1 MQYHHPDFPQVGTS
15 VLATV
20 GRTPLVALARLSA
33 GLPGLVL
40 AKLEFFHPGHSV
52 KDRIALRMIED
63 AEQDGRL
70 TPGQPVVELTSGN
83 TGTGLAIACAVKGY
97 PFYAVM
103 SAGNSVERRQM
114 LRALGATVVLVP
126 QVGGSRPGQVSRE
139 DLEAVEARAAALTQD
154 LGAFRP
160 NQFTNPSNVQVHE
173 ETTGQEIWEQTGG
186 RVDAWVANI
195 GTGGTFLGVAR
206 TLKRYRPTVRCLACE
221 PATAPCLAGGPMT
234 NTRHKLEGTGYA
246 FTPPQ
251 WDPTLCDGFLTVTD
265 DEAITTARRLARA
278 EGLFVGFSSGAN
290 VCAALTL
297 ARQAT
302 PGQII
307 VTTCND
313 TGLKYLSTDL
323 FPRDEA
329 CSESTSLRG

>member
-1 MQYHHPDFPQVGTS
+1 MDYGRPDFPDVGTS

-20 GRTPLVALARLSA
+20 GQTPLVALERLSA

-63 AEQDGRL
+63 AKCDGRL
-70 TPGQPVVELTSGN
+70 MPGQPVVELTSGN
-83 TGTGLAIACAVKGY
+83 TGTGLAIVCAVQGY

-103 SAGNSVERRQM
+103 SAGNSVERRRM
-114 LRALGATVVLVP
+114 LRALGANVVLVP
-126 QVGGSRPGQVSRE
+126 QVGDSRPGQVSRE
-139 DLEAVEARAAALTQD
+139 DLEAVEARAAALTEE

-160 NQFTNPSNVQVHE
+160 NQFTNPSNIRVQE
-173 ETTGQEIWEQTGG
+173 ETTGQEIWEQTSG
-186 RVDAWVANI
+186 RIDYWVANI

-206 TLKRYRPTVRCLACE
+206 TLKRHKPTVQCFACE
-221 PATAPCLAGGPMT
+221 PTTAPYLAGGPIT

-251 WDPTLCDGFLTVTD
+251 WDQTLCDGFLTATD
-265 DEAITTARRLARA
+265 DEAIATARRLATE

-290 VCAALTL
+290 VCAALAL
-297 ARQAT
+297 ARRAA
-302 PGQII
+302 PGQVV

-323 FPRDEA
+323 FPSDEA
-329 CSESTSLRG
+329 

>member
-1 MQYHHPDFPQVGTS
+1 M
-15 VLATV
+15 
-20 GRTPLVALARLSA
+20 
-33 GLPGLVL
+33 
-40 AKLEFFHPGHSV
+40 
-52 KDRIALRMIED
+52 
-63 AEQDGRL
+63 
-70 TPGQPVVELTSGN
+70 PGQPVVELTSGN

-103 SAGNSVERRQM
+103 SAGNSVERRRM
-114 LRALGATVVLVP
+114 LYALGANVVLVP
-126 QVGGSRPGQVSRE
+126 QVGDSRPGQVSRE
-139 DLEAVEARAAALTQD
+139 DLEAVEARAAALTEE

-160 NQFTNPSNVQVHE
+160 NQFTNPSNIHVHE

-186 RVDAWVANI
+186 RIDDWVANI

-206 TLKRYRPTVRCLACE
+206 TLKRHQPTVRCFACE
-221 PATAPCLAGGPMT
+221 PTTAPCLAGGLMT

-251 WDPTLCDGFLTVTD
+251 WDQTLCDGFLTVTD

-297 ARQAT
+297 ACQAA
-302 PGQII
+302 PGQVI

-323 FPRDEA
+323 FPSDEA
-329 CSESTSLRG
+329 

>member
-1 MQYHHPDFPQVGTS
+1 MHYHHPDFPPGRDLRPGHGGTD
-15 VLATV
+15 AA
-20 GRTPLVALARLSA
+20 GSA
-33 GLPGLVL
+33 GTAQCRLPGLVL

-114 LRALGATVVLVP
+114 LCALGATVVLVS

-139 DLEAVEARAAALTQD
+139 DLEAVETRAAALPKTWARS
-154 LGAFRP
+154 GPISSPIRVMSRCMRRP
-160 NQFTNPSNVQVHE
+160 RGRRYGNRR
-173 ETTGQEIWEQTGG
+173 TGVSTL
-186 RVDAWVANI
+186 VANI
-195 GTGGTFLGVAR
+195 GTGGTFLGVGGRSSAIGR
-206 TLKRYRPTVRCLACE
+206 RCGVLACE
-221 PATAPCLAGGPMT
+221 PATAPCPAGGPMT

-251 WDPTLCDGFLTVTD
+251 WDPTLCDGFPTGDGRRGHHHQRGGWREKRACSLASVPVRRCVRGATSP
-265 DEAITTARRLARA
+265 ARPPQARSSSPLQRYRA
-278 EGLFVGFSSGAN
+278 EVFEYRSV
-290 VCAALTL
+290 
-297 ARQAT
+297 
-302 PGQII
+302 
-307 VTTCND
+307 
-313 TGLKYLSTDL
+313 ST
-323 FPRDEA
+323 
-329 CSESTSLRG
+329 

>member
-1 MQYHHPDFPQVGTS
+1 MGEQTMQYHHPDFPAVGTS
-15 VLATV
+15 VLATI
-20 GRTPLVALARLSA
+20 GRTPLVALERLSA

-40 AKLEFFHPGHSV
+40 AKLELFHAGHSV

-63 AEQDGRL
+63 AERDGRL

-83 TGTGLAIACAVKGY
+83 TGTGLAIVCTIKGY
-97 PFYAVM
+97 PFYAVI

-114 LRALGATVVLVP
+114 LRALGAHVVLVP
-126 QVGGSRPGQVSRE
+126 QVGGSRPGQVSHQ
-139 DLEAVEARAAALTQD
+139 DLEAVEAQAAALTEA

-160 NQFTNPSNVQVHE
+160 NQFSNPSNVRVHE

-186 RVDAWVANI
+186 RVDYWVANI

-206 TLKRYRPTVRCLACE
+206 ALKRHQPTVQCVACE
-221 PATAPCLAGGPMT
+221 PATAPYLAGGPIT

-265 DEAITTARRLARA
+265 DEAIATARRLATA

-297 ARQAT
+297 ARRAA
-302 PGQII
+302 PGQIV
-307 VTTCND
+307 VTTCAD

-323 FPRDEA
+323 FPRD
-329 CSESTSLRG
+329 